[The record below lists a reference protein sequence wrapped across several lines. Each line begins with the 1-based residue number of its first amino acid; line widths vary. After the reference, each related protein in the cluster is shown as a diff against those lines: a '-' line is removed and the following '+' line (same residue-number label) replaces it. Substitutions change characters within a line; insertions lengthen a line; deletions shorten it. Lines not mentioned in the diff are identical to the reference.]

1 MLGAGYPILDVV
13 ISTFCF
19 ALVIMWIIMVWHVY
33 RDVVRSAD
41 LSGPAKAGWVLAIV
55 VLPLVGC
62 LAYLFARGGSMRPEE
77 LPVVPAPQE
86 DFEDY
91 IRRIANTKE

>member
-1 MLGAGYPILDVV
+1 MLGAGYHIFGNVA
-13 ISTFCF
+13 STLFF
-19 ALVIMWIIMVWHVY
+19 ALVIVWIIMVWHVY
-33 RDVVRSAD
+33 RDIVRSRD
-41 LSGPAKAGWVLAIV
+41 LSGPGKAVWALTIV

>member
-1 MLGAGYPILDVV
+1 MFGAGYPILDVAV
-13 ISTFCF
+13 STLCF
-19 ALVIMWIIMVWHVY
+19 ALIIFWIIMVSHVY
-33 RDVVRSAD
+33 RDVVRSVD

-62 LAYLFARGGSMRPEE
+62 LAYLFARGAS
-77 LPVVPAPQE
+77 LQE
-86 DFEDY
+86 HDVQDAQAQQKVFEDY